1 MSSLDLQFGGT
12 HYKNRG
18 IQPVEFWAD
27 RRWDAF
33 AGSILKYLTRWRDKG
48 GTIDLE
54 KALHFAQMRMELH
67 GGFPVPSVRQCRFSI
82 TDYIKA
88 NNIRIAED
96 PMFYALDSWVAA
108 GFEGNIPTNHS
119 YLAFTGLLTQ
129 YIEEQ
134 KGRTNGQG

>member
-1 MSSLDLQFGGT
+1 
-12 HYKNRG
+12 
-18 IQPVEFWAD
+18 
-27 RRWDAF
+27 
-33 AGSILKYLTRWRDKG
+33 
-48 GTIDLE
+48 
-54 KALHFAQMRMELH
+54 MRMELH

-108 GFEGNIPTNHS
+108 GFEGNVPTNHS